1 MPSIDD
7 PIARRQFV
15 KLMALGTA
23 GLGST
28 AFVAGCM
35 DDDDEESAAE
45 GTTTEGAKETLR
57 IANDEYVYLSIV
69 TQVPFWVD
77 HKAALEDFGEETG
90 AKTSFIG
97 PPDFDVPGQARQL
110 DELVARKPAGIILFI
125 GDADA
130 MTPGINRAVEAGIP
144 VILVISDAPKSKRF
158 VYMGIDGVEAG
169 RVGAELLAEAI
180 GGKGEVI
187 LGTFP
192 SPNVLDRVKG
202 YRQYFKENHPEIRV
216 VQVVNDRADPSYAP
230 EAYAAAIAAHPN
242 VVGIGGTDG
251 DSGLGAAR
259 AVKEAGKADQIKI
272 VAMDRNDDMLAEVEN
287 GPIVGSVV
295 QKSYDELWLACWMLY
310 WLNHEQ
316 LKPVPD
322 WEDAGIN
329 PLPEKI
335 TTGVWKLTRDN
346 VDQFKH

>member
-1 MPSIDD
+1 
-7 PIARRQFV
+7 
-15 KLMALGTA
+15 
-23 GLGST
+23 
-28 AFVAGCM
+28 
-35 DDDDEESAAE
+35 
-45 GTTTEGAKETLR
+45 
-57 IANDEYVYLSIV
+57 
-69 TQVPFWVD
+69 
-77 HKAALEDFGEETG
+77 
-90 AKTSFIG
+90 
-97 PPDFDVPGQARQL
+97 
-110 DELVARKPAGIILFI
+110 
-125 GDADA
+125 
-130 MTPGINRAVEAGIP
+130 
-144 VILVISDAPKSKRF
+144 
-158 VYMGIDGVEAG
+158 
-169 RVGAELLAEAI
+169 
-180 GGKGEVI
+180 
-187 LGTFP
+187 
-192 SPNVLDRVKG
+192 
-202 YRQYFKENHPEIRV
+202 
-216 VQVVNDRADPSYAP
+216 VNDRADPSYAP

-287 GPIVGSVV
+287 GPIVASVV

>member
-1 MPSIDD
+1 MN
-7 PIARRQFV
+7 
-15 KLMALGTA
+15 
-23 GLGST
+23 
-28 AFVAGCM
+28 
-35 DDDDEESAAE
+35 DDDEESAAE
-45 GTTTEGAKETLR
+45 GTTTEGAKATLR

-77 HKAALEDFGEETG
+77 HKAALEDFAAETG
-90 AKTSFIG
+90 AKTRFIG
-97 PPDFDVPGQARQL
+97 PPDFDVPAQARQL

-130 MTPGINRAVEAGIP
+130 MTPGINRA
-144 VILVISDAPKSKRF
+144 
-158 VYMGIDGVEAG
+158 VEAG

-202 YRQYFKENHPEIRV
+202 YRQYFKEKHPEIKV
-216 VQVVNDRADPSYAP
+216 VQVVNDKADPSYAP
-230 EAYAAAIAAHPN
+230 DAYAAAIAAHPN

-346 VDQFKH
+346 VGQFKH